1 MTKGKNVVISDPR
14 PEVDV
19 KSTPSSKVVMEELP
33 NGEEIIIITIKAPYR
48 QPREEGRRIK
58 FSS

>member
-19 KSTPSSKVVMEELP
+19 KSTSSSKVVMEELP
-33 NGEEIIIITIKAPYR
+33 NGEEIIIITIKAPWQAATR
-48 QPREEGRRIK
+48 GRPK
-58 FSS
+58 D